1 MLTRRRRSWAV
12 FNLQIYQ
19 GAVFIEPPRHYSK
32 IMKRHLISGS
42 ARRMTAFCLLAGAMM
57 TSLLAQAPAIS
68 AETQP
73 PPQQRKAAV
82 FVFSREP
89 KIGVQQ
95 SKILED
101 LVAARVAKLG
111 FATLTRDVVV
121 DSISKAMRQPGIEMT
136 ERDKSLCQ
144 EFASAVQNPEKVD
157 KSLEQQLD
165 EQSSVMRLAQTIG
178 ADLIVIPTIESFG
191 TEKRV
196 FKGNELAPV
205 ATTSI
210 FNNLLVSYRLAFA
223 ASGGAVAGDSV
234 RVSRAWRESESLTR
248 ETDDLL
254 NSMFDEAATQLAA
267 KITVSNHEVKEVPK
281 VDAVGVQ
288 FNIKPVLP
296 GGTPLQL
303 PSYESNDV
311 KLSVSVTVAADVTM
325 DGVSVGSVPGNLRFA
340 TGLHQILI
348 QAEGFKPWKRFVTI
362 SEGQKF
368 DILLEMTP
376 EGYDKWKEIITFL
389 SDLSRKTKL
398 TDAEVKQMEAK
409 ADAMRKAGLIV
420 TVGDNGVEMIRK

>member
-1 MLTRRRRSWAV
+1 
-12 FNLQIYQ
+12 
-19 GAVFIEPPRHYSK
+19 
-32 IMKRHLISGS
+32 MKRHLISGS

>member
-1 MLTRRRRSWAV
+1 
-12 FNLQIYQ
+12 
-19 GAVFIEPPRHYSK
+19 
-32 IMKRHLISGS
+32 MKRHLFPNNTERLI
-42 ARRMTAFCLLAGAMM
+42 AFCLLTWGMM
-57 TSLLAQAPAIS
+57 TSLLAQAPATNS
-68 AETQP
+68 DSQTP
-73 PPQQRKAAV
+73 SQRKAAV
-82 FVFSREP
+82 FVFTREP
-89 KIGVQQ
+89 KVGVQQ
-95 SKILED
+95 AKILED

-121 DSISKAMRQPGIEMT
+121 DSISKAMKQPGAEMT
-136 ERDKSLCQ
+136 QKDKSLYEQ
-144 EFASAVQNPEKVD
+144 FAAALQKPEKGE
-157 KSLEQQLD
+157 KNLEEQLD
-165 EQSSVMRLAQTIG
+165 EQTSVMRLAQTIG
-178 ADLIVIPTIESFG
+178 ADVIVIASIESFG
-191 TEKRV
+191 TEKRI

-210 FNNLLVSYRLAFA
+210 FNNLVVSYRLAFA
-223 ASGGAVAGDSV
+223 ASGAVVAGDSV
-234 RVSRAWRESESLTR
+234 RITRAWRESESLTR

-254 NSMFDEAATQLAA
+254 NSMFDEAATELAK
-267 KITVSNHEVKEVPK
+267 KITSANQEVKEVPK
-281 VDAVGVQ
+281 VQAVGVQ

-303 PSYESNDV
+303 PTYENGDV

-325 DGVSVGSVPGNLRFA
+325 DGVSVGSVPGELRFS
-340 TGLHQILI
+340 TGLHQILV

-409 ADAMRKAGLIV
+409 AEAMRKAGLIV
-420 TVGDNGVEMIRK
+420 TIGNNGLEMIRK

>member
-1 MLTRRRRSWAV
+1 
-12 FNLQIYQ
+12 
-19 GAVFIEPPRHYSK
+19 
-32 IMKRHLISGS
+32 MKRHLFPNNTERLI
-42 ARRMTAFCLLAGAMM
+42 AFCLLTWGMM
-57 TSLLAQAPAIS
+57 TSLLAQAPATNS
-68 AETQP
+68 DSQTP
-73 PPQQRKAAV
+73 SQRKAAV
-82 FVFSREP
+82 FVFTREP
-89 KIGVQQ
+89 KVGVQQ
-95 SKILED
+95 AKILED
-101 LVAARVAKLG
+101 LVAARLAKLG

-121 DSISKAMRQPGIEMT
+121 DSISKAMKQPGAEMT
-136 ERDKSLCQ
+136 QKDKSLYEQ
-144 EFASAVQNPEKVD
+144 FAAALQKPEKGE
-157 KSLEQQLD
+157 KNLEEQLD
-165 EQSSVMRLAQTIG
+165 EQTSVMRLAQTIG
-178 ADLIVIPTIESFG
+178 ADVIVIASIESFG
-191 TEKRV
+191 TEKRI

-210 FNNLLVSYRLAFA
+210 FNNLVVSYRLAFA
-223 ASGGAVAGDSV
+223 ASGAVVAGDSV
-234 RVSRAWRESESLTR
+234 RITRAWRESESLTR

-254 NSMFDEAATQLAA
+254 NSMFDEAATELAK
-267 KITVSNHEVKEVPK
+267 KITSANQEVKEVPK
-281 VDAVGVQ
+281 VQAVGVQ

-303 PSYESNDV
+303 PTYENGDV

-325 DGVSVGSVPGNLRFA
+325 DGVSVGSVPGELRFS
-340 TGLHQILI
+340 TGLHQILV

-409 ADAMRKAGLIV
+409 AEAMRKAGLIV
-420 TVGDNGVEMIRK
+420 TIGNNGLEMIRK

>member
-1 MLTRRRRSWAV
+1 
-12 FNLQIYQ
+12 
-19 GAVFIEPPRHYSK
+19 
-32 IMKRHLISGS
+32 MKRHFFPNNTERLI
-42 ARRMTAFCLLAGAMM
+42 AFCLLTWGMM
-57 TSLLAQAPAIS
+57 SSLLAQAPATNS
-68 AETQP
+68 DSQTP
-73 PPQQRKAAV
+73 SQRKAAV
-82 FVFSREP
+82 FVFTREP
-89 KIGVQQ
+89 KVGVQQ
-95 SKILED
+95 AKILED

-121 DSISKAMRQPGIEMT
+121 DSISKAMKQPGAEMT
-136 ERDKSLCQ
+136 QKDKSLYEQ
-144 EFASAVQNPEKVD
+144 FAAALQKPDKGEKN
-157 KSLEQQLD
+157 LEEQLD
-165 EQSSVMRLAQTIG
+165 EQTSVMRLAQTIG
-178 ADLIVIPTIESFG
+178 ADVIVIASIESFG
-191 TEKRV
+191 TEKRI

-210 FNNLLVSYRLAFA
+210 FNNLVVSYRLAFA
-223 ASGGAVAGDSV
+223 ASGAVVAGDSV
-234 RVSRAWRESESLTR
+234 RITRAWRESESLTR

-254 NSMFDEAATQLAA
+254 NSMFDEAATELAK
-267 KITVSNHEVKEVPK
+267 KITSANQEVKEVPK
-281 VDAVGVQ
+281 VQAVGVQ

-303 PSYESNDV
+303 PTYENGDV

-325 DGVSVGSVPGNLRFA
+325 DGVSVGSVPGELRFT
-340 TGLHQILI
+340 TGLHQILV

-409 ADAMRKAGLIV
+409 AEAMRKAGLIV
-420 TVGDNGVEMIRK
+420 TIGNNGLEMIRK

>member
-1 MLTRRRRSWAV
+1 M
-12 FNLQIYQ
+12 I
-19 GAVFIEPPRHYSK
+19 
-32 IMKRHLISGS
+32 
-42 ARRMTAFCLLAGAMM
+42 AFCLLTWGMM
-57 TSLLAQAPAIS
+57 SSLLAQAPATNS
-68 AETQP
+68 DSQTP
-73 PPQQRKAAV
+73 SQRKAAV
-82 FVFSREP
+82 FVFTREP
-89 KIGVQQ
+89 KVGVQQ
-95 SKILED
+95 AKILED

-121 DSISKAMRQPGIEMT
+121 DSISKAMKQPGAEMT
-136 ERDKSLCQ
+136 QKDKSLYEQ
-144 EFASAVQNPEKVD
+144 FAAALQKPDKGEKN
-157 KSLEQQLD
+157 LEEQLD
-165 EQSSVMRLAQTIG
+165 EQTSVMRLAQTIG
-178 ADLIVIPTIESFG
+178 ADVIVIASIESFG
-191 TEKRV
+191 TEKRI

-210 FNNLLVSYRLAFA
+210 FNNLVVSYRLAFA
-223 ASGGAVAGDSV
+223 ASGAVVAGDSV
-234 RVSRAWRESESLTR
+234 RITRAWRESESLTR

-254 NSMFDEAATQLAA
+254 NSMFDEAATELAK
-267 KITVSNHEVKEVPK
+267 KITSANQEVKEVPK
-281 VDAVGVQ
+281 VQAVGVQ

-303 PSYESNDV
+303 PTYENGDV

-325 DGVSVGSVPGNLRFA
+325 DGVSVGSVPGELRFT
-340 TGLHQILI
+340 TGLHQILV

-409 ADAMRKAGLIV
+409 AEAMRKAGLIV
-420 TVGDNGVEMIRK
+420 TIGNNGLEMIRK